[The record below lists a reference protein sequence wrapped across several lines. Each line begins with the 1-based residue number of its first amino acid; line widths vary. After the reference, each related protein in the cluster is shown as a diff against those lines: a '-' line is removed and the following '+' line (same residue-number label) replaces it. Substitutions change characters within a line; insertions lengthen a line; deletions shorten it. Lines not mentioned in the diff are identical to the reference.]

1 MMAATK
7 EKCEYCTFKGDYGKS
22 FIIDLGF
29 AEKELTIS
37 THCHNRYWL
46 YIVVNDTA
54 DPINGIQERFSN
66 PINYCPMCGRRLR
79 ND

>member
-1 MMAATK
+1 MLATK

-22 FIIDLGF
+22 FIINLGF
-29 AEKELTIS
+29 VEEELTIT

>member
-1 MMAATK
+1 MMTAEQ

-22 FIIDLGF
+22 FIVDLGF
-29 AEKELTIS
+29 AEEELTIA

-46 YIVVNDTA
+46 YIVVND
-54 DPINGIQERFSN
+54 
-66 PINYCPMCGRRLR
+66 YCPMCGRRLR